1 MPPGDRNH
9 TLHLMEIDVLIKGT
23 REKKGGVSKLSKK
36 NVKLLHQILA
46 HFCFVS
52 LLLFFWFS
60 IVMTSDSSTF
70 GQVLRKYQM
79 SSGNMWSTEQGKRC
93 ANYALVFLR
102 LRIYNLPLFFL
113 QVFSLLIVAIGV
125 YAKVQK
131 ATGTPTTHFLH
142 TIYHYVR

>member
-9 TLHLMEIDVLIKGT
+9 TLHLMEVDVLIKGT

-79 SSGNMWSTEQGKRC
+79 SSGNM
-93 ANYALVFLR
+93 
-102 LRIYNLPLFFL
+102 
-113 QVFSLLIVAIGV
+113 
-125 YAKVQK
+125 
-131 ATGTPTTHFLH
+131 
-142 TIYHYVR
+142 